1 MQSIILLHGAIG
13 AADQLAPLVNELTKS
28 YSVHT
33 IQFAGHGGSPMP
45 DDEFSIELFA
55 GQVLAYMQEKKLERS
70 AFFGYSMGG
79 YVAMYLALQH
89 PSRVE
94 KLVTLATKF
103 HWDET
108 IAAKEAG
115 MLDPQKIAEK
125 LPAFARQ
132 LQERHGSEHWETLLK
147 KTAGLLQTLG
157 RQSLLKP
164 EELAAINIPVLIMLG
179 DRDQMVSLDETVAVF
194 KSIPGARLALLP
206 GTPHPLEKV
215 KPDRLAYEI
224 KEFLS

>member
-13 AADQLAPLVNELTKS
+13 AADQLVPLANELSKS
-28 YSVHT
+28 FTVHT
-33 IQFAGHGGSPMP
+33 IPFAGHGGSPMP
-45 DDEFSIELFA
+45 EGEFSIEVFA
-55 GQVLAYMQEKKLERS
+55 EQVLMYMQEKKLERS